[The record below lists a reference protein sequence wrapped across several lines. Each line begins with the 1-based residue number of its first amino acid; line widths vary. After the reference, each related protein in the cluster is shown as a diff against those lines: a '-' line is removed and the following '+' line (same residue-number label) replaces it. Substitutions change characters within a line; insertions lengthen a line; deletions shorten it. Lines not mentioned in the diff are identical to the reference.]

1 MLVYAV
7 DIGTTN
13 LKVVLYDGGLR
24 RLSTASAPAV
34 YRRDGVRVE
43 FDPEGLFDSLLDL
56 VSECAT
62 AAAVGTEDSVIAL
75 TGQAES
81 LVLLDAHGRPVRAG
95 LSWLD
100 DRAVDQAAELE
111 ERFGADEAFAITGE
125 PFPSATWPAAKL
137 RWLKRYEPATTS
149 ATRSILMV
157 KDYIA
162 YRLTGALVGEVSTRG
177 FTYLWDVRDGSYWD
191 EMTAF
196 CGVPEG
202 SLPPVVPAG
211 TDLGPVL
218 DEVAGRLPPGAS
230 YRVNVGALDHF
241 CAMAGTGSYAPHRVS
256 ESAGTV
262 LSLSMLATGWH
273 FDPARKVSFH
283 AGLRPGEI
291 VLFNGVDGGGAAL
304 DWFRREGLDGMPYA
318 DLERQL
324 ASREHAQPP
333 MFLPYLT
340 GVNPPDFFP
349 GAKGAFLD
357 LDLGHDR
364 IDLAYA
370 VEEGIALLLRRNVD
384 YLAPTRPEAIVSTG
398 GGAASPFWNQLKA
411 DACGVEVVVPDE
423 LEATCRGAAAL
434 ALVAAGVLGDVG
446 EATASAPPSSRR
458 YLPSSRERADARYAR
473 FADYLGRL
481 YASRPDPYPADP
493 HPTTKDER

>member
-1 MLVYAV
+1 MTVLVYAV

-13 LKVVLYDGGLR
+13 LKVVLYDDELR

-43 FDPEGLFDSLLDL
+43 FDPEQVFESVLDL
-56 VSECAT
+56 VSECA
-62 AAAVGTEDSVIAL
+62 AAVAARSGDAVIAL

-95 LSWLD
+95 MSWLD
-100 DRAVDQAAELE
+100 DRAVEQAAELE
-111 ERFGADEAFAITGE
+111 ERFGADDAFAVTGE

-137 RWLKRYEPATTS
+137 RWLLRHEPAILS
-149 ATRSILMV
+149 AARSVLMV
-157 KDYIA
+157 KDYVA

-191 EMTAF
+191 DMTGF
-196 CGVPEG
+196 CGVPDG

-211 TDLGPVL
+211 TDLGAVL
-218 DEVAGRLPPGAS
+218 DEVADRLPRGAS

-262 LSLSMLATGWH
+262 LSLSMLATDWD

-283 AGLRPGEI
+283 AGLRPGEL

-304 DWFRREGLDGMPYA
+304 DWFRREGLGGMPYA

-324 ASREHAQPP
+324 ASREHVQPP

-370 VEEGIALLLRRNVD
+370 VEEGIALLLRRNID
-384 YLAPTRPEAIVSTG
+384 YLAPTPPETIVSTG

-411 DACGVEVVVPDE
+411 DTCGLEVVVPDE

-434 ALVAAGVLGDVG
+434 ALVAAGVFGDIG
-446 EATASAPPSSRR
+446 EAAASAPLPSRR

-473 FADYLGRL
+473 FSDYLGRL
-481 YASRPDPYPADP
+481 YAGRPDP
-493 HPTTKDER
+493 HPTEKDER

>member
-13 LKVVLYDGGLR
+13 LKAVLYDEELR
-24 RLSTASAPAV
+24 RLATASVAAV

-43 FDPEGLFDSLLDL
+43 FDPEGLFESILSL
-56 VSECAT
+56 VSECA
-62 AAAVGTEDSVIAL
+62 AAAGASTSDDAVIAL

-81 LVLLDAHGRPVRAG
+81 LVLLDAQGRPVRPG

-100 DRAVDQAAELE
+100 DRAVDEAAGLG
-111 ERFGADEAFAITGE
+111 ERFAPDDAFAVTGE
-125 PFPSATWPAAKL
+125 PFPSSTWPAAKL
-137 RWLKRYEPATTS
+137 RWLLRHEPGSLA
-149 ATRSILMV
+149 ATRSVLMI
-157 KDYIA
+157 KDYVA
-162 YRLTGALVGEVSTRG
+162 HRFTGVLAGEVSTRG
-177 FTYLWDVRDGSYWD
+177 FTYLWDVRGGAYWD
-191 EMTAF
+191 EMADF
-196 CGVPEG
+196 CGVPDG
-202 SLPPVVPAG
+202 SLPPVVAAG
-211 TDLGPVL
+211 ADLGPVL
-218 DEVAGRLPPGAS
+218 DEVAGRLPRAAS
-230 YRVNVGALDHF
+230 YRVNAGALDHF
-241 CAMAGTGSYAPHRVS
+241 CAMAGTGSYAPHKVS

-262 LSLSMLATGWH
+262 LSLSMLTDGWS
-273 FDPARKVSFH
+273 FDAARKVSFH

-304 DWFRREGLDGMPYA
+304 EWFRRESLGGMPYTE
-318 DLERQL
+318 LEPKL
-324 ASREHAQPP
+324 ASRDHRQPP

-349 GAKGAFLD
+349 HAKGAFVD
-357 LDLGHDR
+357 LDLGHDG

-370 VEEGIALLLRRNVD
+370 VEEGIALLLRRNVE
-384 YLAPTRPEAIVSTG
+384 YLAPTAPEAIVSTG

-411 DACGVEVVVPDE
+411 DICGVEVVVPDE

-446 EATASAPPSSRR
+446 EAPAFSPPPSRR

-473 FADYLGRL
+473 FTDYLGRL
-481 YASRPDPYPADP
+481 YASRPGP
-493 HPTTKDER
+493 HPTDKDER